1 MPLERLERSGTQSV
15 PFTRMKPYVTGG
27 VCDFCGVLDANQKSE
42 VQYQLCPHF
51 KGLMEAL
58 IMQGEQPVLRC
69 TYCPDNAD
77 PTEVIRRS
85 KMKTHESPDKPGVW
99 ITLCDSYNCT
109 LAHEKRF
116 NKAVA

>member
-1 MPLERLERSGTQSV
+1 MPLERVGTQSV

-27 VCDFCGVLDANQKSE
+27 ICDFCGVLDATQKSE

-51 KGLMEAL
+51 KD
-58 IMQGEQPVLRC
+58 IGELRC
-69 TYCPDNAD
+69 SYCPDNAD

-85 KMKTHESPDKPGVW
+85 KMKIHEHPDKPGTW
-99 ITLCDSYNCT
+99 IALCDSYNCT

-116 NKAVA
+116 NRAVS